1 MTYRFYIFLLL
12 AVMCGS
18 FIACEP
24 VVEVYGL
31 RCESLE
37 DPLAID
43 NVRPHFSW
51 RLKSTEEGTSM
62 SAYQLIVASDEAS
75 LNENDA
81 DLWNSGKVAASVP
94 FGVEYAGHPLESRD
108 FGYWK
113 VRVWN

>member
-1 MTYRFYIFLLL
+1 MKYRFFIFLLL

-18 FIACEP
+18 FISCEP

-37 DPLAID
+37 DPLAVD

-62 SAYQLIVASDEAS
+62 SAYQLIVASDKAS
-75 LNENDA
+75 STKGSA
-81 DLWNSGKVAASVP
+81 IAA
-94 FGVEYAGHPLESRD
+94 A
-108 FGYWK
+108 
-113 VRVWN
+113 

>member
-1 MTYRFYIFLLL
+1 MKYRFYIFLLL

-51 RLKSTEEGTSM
+51 RLNSTEEGTSM

-75 LNENDA
+75 STKGSA
-81 DLWNSGKVAASVP
+81 IAA
-94 FGVEYAGHPLESRD
+94 A
-108 FGYWK
+108 
-113 VRVWN
+113 

>member
-1 MTYRFYIFLLL
+1 MKYRFYIFLLL
-12 AVMCGS
+12 TVMCDS

-51 RLKSTEEGTSM
+51 RLNSTEEGTSM
-62 SAYQLIVASDEAS
+62 SAYQLIVASDKAS
-75 LNENDA
+75 STKGSA
-81 DLWNSGKVAASVP
+81 IAA
-94 FGVEYAGHPLESRD
+94 A
-108 FGYWK
+108 
-113 VRVWN
+113 